1 MKTETIEVDGKEAV
15 GIEIES
21 GKSQG
26 RCMVVFPHDGMLI
39 SIPSPTIEA
48 GIERAEGFLAN
59 IRARHE
65 LAKEKLQEAHE
76 ARAKGNPRLAM
87 HLHAEAVK
95 LNGGKEL
102 EDL

>member
-21 GKSQG
+21 GKNQG
-26 RCMVVFPHDGMLI
+26 RCMVVFPLDGMLI
-39 SIPSPTIEA
+39 SIPAPTIEA

-59 IRARHE
+59 IRARRE
-65 LAKEKLQEAHE
+65 LAKAKLEEANDAK
-76 ARAKGNPRLAM
+76 ARGNHKLAM